1 MYYPYLRGKLH
12 ELAALR
18 ATAPQ
23 MAKSGKIVPVVEP
36 VSEDPARL
44 ERAAT
49 DVLQAGIPFVLITN
63 PQVGDLVGGAD
74 VLSLP
79 PVDALLKHTNLIP
92 GFIVTTGTTA
102 AEVHAFSN
110 RYAKRPVCFVHLE
123 TPIAQ
128 LLPPVNSHPLATTH
142 IFAHTLATSYATNLK
157 GTLVRL
163 SDNFNRMERNA
174 SYPPDEFYSDDH
186 LTFKGKKLAAFSDF
200 SIVGDFFS
208 DAGGAAHAVAIHLH
222 HAQPAG
228 LWIRHFLSDRVTGT
242 ADVAGKFGE
251 AVAKLDAFAALN
263 PNVAATAACAEF
275 RQHHTNGH
283 FPGLGTVKQLSIR
296 HHIETLAAI
305 L

>member
-23 MAKSGKIVPVVEP
+23 MAQSGKIVPVVEP

-49 DVLQAGIPFVLITN
+49 DVLQAGVPFVLITN
-63 PQVGDLVGGAD
+63 PQVGDLVGGPD
-74 VLSLP
+74 VLTVP
-79 PVDALLKHTNLIP
+79 PIDALLKHANLIP

-102 AEVHAFSN
+102 AEVQAFSN
-110 RYAKRPVCFVHLE
+110 RYGKRPVCFVHLE

-128 LLPPVNSHPLATTH
+128 LVPAVNSHAQATTH
-142 IFAHTLATSYATNLK
+142 IFAHTLATSYATKLT
-157 GTLVRL
+157 GTLVGL

-186 LTFKGKKLAAFSDF
+186 LTFAGKKLAGFSDY

-222 HAQPAG
+222 YAQPAG

-242 ADVAGKFGE
+242 TDVAGKFGE
-251 AVAKLDAFAALN
+251 AVAKLDAFAATN

-275 RQHHTNGH
+275 RQHHANGH